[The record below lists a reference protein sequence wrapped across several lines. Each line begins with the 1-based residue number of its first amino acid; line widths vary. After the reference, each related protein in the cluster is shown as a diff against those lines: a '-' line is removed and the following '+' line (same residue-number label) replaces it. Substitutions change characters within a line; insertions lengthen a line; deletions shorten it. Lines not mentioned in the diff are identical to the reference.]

1 MADSRELT
9 FGMDFGLSDAIGQIE
24 GLVERLEALTDQAEN
39 AEEAGREVGSSIRA
53 GADIGRAGVD
63 DLTDSIREAA
73 SEADDAGGSIGA
85 DFKQMGAD
93 ANSFGQ
99 AVARYMGTALKEGES
114 AARGIRAGF
123 QGPLDLPRKRL
134 LVFLGNSKRASR
146 RWEPP

>member
-73 SEADDAGGSIGA
+73 SEADDAGGSIAPISSRWGPMRTA
-85 DFKQMGAD
+85 
-93 ANSFGQ
+93 S
-99 AVARYMGTALKEGES
+99 AR
-114 AARGIRAGF
+114 R
-123 QGPLDLPRKRL
+123 
-134 LVFLGNSKRASR
+134 
-146 RWEPP
+146 